1 MKRGFSHNK
10 KKKNIFTI
18 FSSKLVFFVLIL
30 ILSAMVKIGFEKFK
44 EWNFARNTLVVQE
57 EKIKEEE
64 GRKGNLKEVL
74 DYLRDERYLVR
85 IVKEK
90 LNLVSP
96 GEKVIVVVP
105 EEEDFSQTKSNETE
119 TESFFGRVLQKFRE
133 IFKRE

>member
-1 MKRGFSHNK
+1 
-10 KKKNIFTI
+10 
-18 FSSKLVFFVLIL
+18 
-30 ILSAMVKIGFEKFK
+30 MVKIGFEKFK

-64 GRKGNLKEVL
+64 ERKGNLKEAL

-90 LNLVSP
+90 LNLASP

-105 EEEDFSQTKSNETE
+105 EEGDLYQTKSNENK
-119 TESFFGRVLQKFRE
+119 TESFFGRILQKFRE
-133 IFKRE
+133 IFERE